1 MATETRNASS
11 LKLQFNRGL
20 DLNGKDIIST
30 KTLSNL
36 KPDANSD
43 SILEVA
49 NAISNLQKHDLYD
62 IIKIDYTSISE
73 Q

>member
-1 MATETRNASS
+1 MATEVKNASS
-11 LKLQFNRGL
+11 LRLKFNRGL

-49 NAISNLQKHDLYD
+49 NALGALQKHDLYD
-62 IIKIDYTSISE
+62 IVKIDYTSISE